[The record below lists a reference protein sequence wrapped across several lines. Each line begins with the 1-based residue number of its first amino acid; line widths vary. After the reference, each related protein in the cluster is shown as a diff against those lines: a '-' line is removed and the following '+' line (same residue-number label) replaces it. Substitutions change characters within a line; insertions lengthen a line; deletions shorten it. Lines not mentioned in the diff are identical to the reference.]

1 MNYYLIF
8 RYLHLLFLFIMI
20 GSVITQQFLLKK
32 QMNGKEIRVIS
43 RTDLVYG
50 ISSIVVVGLGL
61 TLWFGVGKPADFY
74 SKNHLFLIKVGLFI
88 LVGLLSVYP
97 TLFYRNKRKA
107 LKENEST
114 KVPGMVRW
122 VVRLELIILLFIPLL
137 AVLMAAGTGLS

>member
-1 MNYYLIF
+1 MNSYLLF
-8 RYLHLLFLFIMI
+8 RYLHLLSLFIMV
-20 GSVITQQFLLKK
+20 GSVIAQQFLLKK
-32 QMNGKEIRVIS
+32 QMNRKEIQAIS

-88 LVGLLSVYP
+88 LVGILSVYP

-107 LKENEST
+107 LKENECAE
-114 KVPGMVRW
+114 VPEMVRW
-122 VVRLELIILLFIPLL
+122 IVRLELIILLFIPLL
-137 AVLMAAGTGLS
+137 AVLMASGTGLS